1 MKRLPTLTRVLLNT
15 KKEFDTTL
23 INFWLIDVDKD
34 DKLTLFPN
42 YMDLDIKDTEA
53 EYTQIGTFNN
63 LPVYASD
70 LIMFGNPFEIS
81 EEVERIIKTKI
92 LTEGE
97 SQWVFCNIDEKERT
111 YDGMSDAIG
120 MKIFYTYRAML
131 ENPNN
136 IVIIKQKIKKNGSKR
151 DN

>member
-15 KKEFDTTL
+15 KKEFDNTT

-42 YMDLDIKDTEA
+42 YMELDIKDTEA

-97 SQWVFCNIDEKERT
+97 SQWVFTNIDEKERT
-111 YDGMSDAIG
+111 YNGISDAIG
-120 MKIFYTYRAML
+120 MKIFYAYRAML
-131 ENPNN
+131 ENPYN
-136 IVIIKQKIKKNGSKR
+136 IVIIKQKHKNGNKR
-151 DN
+151 NN